1 MNSKLEFTTTNRNA
15 LVLNYQGYQYTI
27 KRQYKETNEW
37 RCRQRPCTT
46 SLSLCRANISM
57 IREPSHH
64 TCTQSSPKKLVLDEA
79 ISRMKKRA
87 GEETLPIP
95 QIYSQEI
102 IKVRVNNPD
111 MNTGTFFPL
120 LDSIDS
126 SLYRKRAQNYPKIPR
141 TIHELIIPDG
151 WKLGSHGE
159 PFLLVDEIYGN
170 ERLLMFASDW
180 SIRFL
185 GSCSQW
191 HSDGTYKC
199 RPLLFAQVYIIFGFN
214 GMMIPCVYCLT
225 TKQDERVYMKILH
238 NLLDIARQKGVNL
251 NPERLTCDYELAAI
265 NAFKKFFLQYISLVV
280 FFIFHNHSG
289 ERSKTEEKRKGSQW
303 FLCAIGLA
311 LIPVHLVEKTW
322 AEAMDEH
329 TPNHRSS
336 VKFNDYI
343 VSTYV
348 DRTSCRYPV
357 TLWNVNDA
365 LNSNIPR
372 TNNHVEGYN
381 SRLGSLFPV
390 HPHIY
395 KFIELLRDEHLFQH
409 HHAEQSRTYLPRRQK
424 PSQDTNAQLIDLLNK
439 HSNRELTDLELA
451 LQCGKAVKT
460 QLSRGRQYYH
470 HMWYTLPWPF
480 DEFFHEYAPYKWITK
495 VQVFEIPSKKMATM
509 DQSSLRSLDASRQ
522 TLSSSTCTLPYVAFS
537 DCIETYHLSFYNEP
551 IRIYFS
557 VFAT

>member
-1 MNSKLEFTTTNRNA
+1 
-15 LVLNYQGYQYTI
+15 
-27 KRQYKETNEW
+27 
-37 RCRQRPCTT
+37 
-46 SLSLCRANISM
+46 
-57 IREPSHH
+57 
-64 TCTQSSPKKLVLDEA
+64 
-79 ISRMKKRA
+79 
-87 GEETLPIP
+87 
-95 QIYSQEI
+95 
-102 IKVRVNNPD
+102 
-111 MNTGTFFPL
+111 
-120 LDSIDS
+120 
-126 SLYRKRAQNYPKIPR
+126 
-141 TIHELIIPDG
+141 
-151 WKLGSHGE
+151 
-159 PFLLVDEIYGN
+159 
-170 ERLLMFASDW
+170 
-180 SIRFL
+180 
-185 GSCSQW
+185 
-191 HSDGTYKC
+191 
-199 RPLLFAQVYIIFGFN
+199 
-214 GMMIPCVYCLT
+214 
-225 TKQDERVYMKILH
+225 
-238 NLLDIARQKGVNL
+238 
-251 NPERLTCDYELAAI
+251 
-265 NAFKKFFLQYISLVV
+265 
-280 FFIFHNHSG
+280 
-289 ERSKTEEKRKGSQW
+289 
-303 FLCAIGLA
+303 
-311 LIPVHLVEKTW
+311 
-322 AEAMDEH
+322 MDEH

-480 DEFFHEYAPYKWITK
+480 DEFFHEYVPYKWITK

-509 DQSSLRSLDASRQ
+509 DQSSLRSLDASGQ